1 MEKFQDIDEYISSLP
16 KNIQSVM
23 QKLRKVIRESAPEAE
38 ETISYGMPAF
48 KSNGVLV
55 YFAAHKNHIGFYPTA
70 SGVAAFTKELSAYK
84 QTKGTVQFPIDGP
97 IPFDLV
103 KKIVKF
109 RVEEDK
115 VKAQKKRKGK

>member
-1 MEKFQDIDEYISSLP
+1 MEKFKDIDEYMASLP
-16 KNIQSVM
+16 KSVQDAM

-70 SGVAAFTKELSAYK
+70 SGVAAFTKELSSYK
-84 QTKGTVQFPIDGP
+84 WTKGTVQFPIDGP

-103 KKIVKF
+103 RKIVKF
-109 RVEEDK
+109 RVEEDR
-115 VKAQKKRKGK
+115 VKAQKKRKGN